1 MNGAGFLTRYYV
13 FLKVVETGSFTRAAQ
28 ELDYTQSAVS
38 QMIQTLEEELCAT
51 LFHRS
56 KSGITLTPDG
66 QEYLPFIR
74 AVCNACDEL
83 RRKRREMEGLEGS
96 VIRIGTFTSVSR
108 NWLPLLIK
116 QFKELYPSVQFE
128 LLQGEYTN
136 ISQWIKEGSVDFGFV
151 NPTAVS
157 GLKTIPLYQDEMLAV
172 LCPGHPLAVQK
183 RLTLRSLAAEPF
195 ILLDEG
201 EHSVVLDA
209 FASEGLTPNL
219 QYKVYDDYS
228 IVSMV
233 EQGLGVSVL
242 YRPVLQNIAQNLV
255 TLPLDSPVTRTV
267 AVACRDSRALSGA
280 SRTFLRFIEKHFSAC

>member
-1 MNGAGFLTRYYV
+1 MTRYYV

-38 QMIQTLEEELCAT
+38 QMVQTLEEELCAT

-183 RLTLRSLAAEPF
+183 RLTLQSLAAEPF

>member
-1 MNGAGFLTRYYV
+1 MTRYYV

-38 QMIQTLEEELCAT
+38 QMVQTLEEELCAT

-74 AVCNACDEL
+74 AVCNACNEL

-172 LCPGHPLAVQK
+172 LCPGHPLAAQK
-183 RLTLRSLAAEPF
+183 RLTLQSLAAEPF

>member
-1 MNGAGFLTRYYV
+1 MV
-13 FLKVVETGSFTRAAQ
+13 
-28 ELDYTQSAVS
+28 
-38 QMIQTLEEELCAT
+38 QTLEEELCAT

-183 RLTLRSLAAEPF
+183 RLTLQSLAAEPF

>member
-1 MNGAGFLTRYYV
+1 MTRYYV

-38 QMIQTLEEELCAT
+38 QMVQTLEEELCAT

-183 RLTLRSLAAEPF
+183 RLTLQSLAAEPF

-267 AVACRDSRALSGA
+267 AVACRDSGALSGA

>member
-1 MNGAGFLTRYYV
+1 MTRYYV

-280 SRTFLRFIEKHFSAC
+280 SRTFLHFIEKHFGAR

>member
-1 MNGAGFLTRYYV
+1 MTRYYV

-38 QMIQTLEEELCAT
+38 QMVQTLEEELCAT

-108 NWLPLLIK
+108 NWLPFLIK

-183 RLTLRSLAAEPF
+183 RLTLQSLAAS
-195 ILLDEG
+195 LLFCSTKE
-201 EHSVVLDA
+201 STALCWT
-209 FASEGLTPNL
+209 L
-219 QYKVYDDYS
+219 
-228 IVSMV
+228 
-233 EQGLGVSVL
+233 
-242 YRPVLQNIAQNLV
+242 
-255 TLPLDSPVTRTV
+255 LPLRTD
-267 AVACRDSRALSGA
+267 AESS
-280 SRTFLRFIEKHFSAC
+280 I

>member
-38 QMIQTLEEELCAT
+38 QMVQTLEEELCAT

-280 SRTFLRFIEKHFSAC
+280 SRAFLHFIEKHFGAR

>member
-96 VIRIGTFTSVSR
+96 VIRIGTFTSISR

-280 SRTFLRFIEKHFSAC
+280 SRTFLHFIEKHFGAR

>member
-1 MNGAGFLTRYYV
+1 MTRYYV

-38 QMIQTLEEELCAT
+38 QMVQTLEEELCAT

-280 SRTFLRFIEKHFSAC
+280 SRTFLHFIEKHFGAR

>member
-1 MNGAGFLTRYYV
+1 MTRYYV

-38 QMIQTLEEELCAT
+38 QMVQTLEEELCAT

-172 LCPGHPLAVQK
+172 LCPGHPLAAQK
-183 RLTLRSLAAEPF
+183 RLTLQSLAAEPF

>member
-1 MNGAGFLTRYYV
+1 MTRYYV

-38 QMIQTLEEELCAT
+38 QMVHSLEEELCAT

-183 RLTLRSLAAEPF
+183 RLTLQSLAAEPF

>member
-1 MNGAGFLTRYYV
+1 MTRYYV

-38 QMIQTLEEELCAT
+38 QMVQTLEEELCAT

-108 NWLPLLIK
+108 NWLPFLIK

-172 LCPGHPLAVQK
+172 LCPGHPLAAQK
-183 RLTLRSLAAEPF
+183 RLTLQSLAAEPF

>member
-1 MNGAGFLTRYYV
+1 MTRYYV

-38 QMIQTLEEELCAT
+38 QMVQTLEEELCAT

-108 NWLPLLIK
+108 NWLPFLIK

-183 RLTLRSLAAEPF
+183 RLTLQSLADEPF

>member
-1 MNGAGFLTRYYV
+1 MTRYYV

-38 QMIQTLEEELCAT
+38 QMVQTLEEEICDT

-183 RLTLRSLAAEPF
+183 RLTLQSLAAEPF

>member
-1 MNGAGFLTRYYV
+1 MTRYYV

-38 QMIQTLEEELCAT
+38 QMVQTLEEELCAT

-183 RLTLRSLAAEPF
+183 RLTLQSLAAEPF

-201 EHSVVLDA
+201 EYSVVLDA

>member
-280 SRTFLRFIEKHFSAC
+280 SRTFLHFIEKHFGAR